1 MDKST
6 PKKVTVK
13 DSKHGKGIFAA
24 SNFSKGDVILA
35 ITGQPLNFHQTL
47 NFGENECYCLQ
58 VGKNSYIIPD
68 SPFHLSN
75 HSCMPNCGINNRMH
89 LISLDKIQEGQE
101 VLWDYS
107 TSMLERHWVMNCKC
121 GHKNCRH
128 VIEDF
133 DLLPLFLQNKYTEM
147 GIVMPY
153 IPKVLSSQQFADINK
168 EKYLI

>member
-1 MDKST
+1 
-6 PKKVTVK
+6 
-13 DSKHGKGIFAA
+13 
-24 SNFSKGDVILA
+24 
-35 ITGQPLNFHQTL
+35 
-47 NFGENECYCLQ
+47 
-58 VGKNSYIIPD
+58 
-68 SPFHLSN
+68 
-75 HSCMPNCGINNRMH
+75 MPNCGINNRMH

-133 DLLPLFLQNKYTEM
+133 DLLPLFFQTKYTEM

-168 EKYLI
+168 EKCLI